1 MKLFAKKLTVNVYT
15 ISNVT
20 ISFRLNLSKSQQGPF
35 FFSSENTVMIIRHF
49 GYALLLLKRGSSGE
63 LT

>member
-1 MKLFAKKLTVNVYT
+1 MKLFEKLTVNVFT

-20 ISFRLNLSKSQQGPF
+20 ISFRLNLSKSQQGPVF
-35 FFSSENTVMIIRHF
+35 FLSENTVMIIRHF

>member
-20 ISFRLNLSKSQQGPF
+20 ISFRLNLSKSQQGSF
-35 FFSSENTVMIIRHF
+35 FFSENTVMIIRHF

>member
-1 MKLFAKKLTVNVYT
+1 MKLFEKLTVNVFT

-20 ISFRLNLSKSQQGPF
+20 ISFRLNLSKSQQGPVF
-35 FFSSENTVMIIRHF
+35 FFSENTVMIIRHF
-49 GYALLLLKRGSSGE
+49 GYALLLLKRGSSEE